1 MTEMAVVVATA
12 YAVMVVEVVAEAEA
26 DISEN

>member
-12 YAVMVVEVVAEAEA
+12 YAVMVVKVVAEAEA
-26 DISEN
+26 DVGEN